1 MPHQISLEV
10 HINGGRTDSIV
21 FMFSGLPDHI
31 EAKELATA
39 YAQSFPAA
47 MNTVGAKEERQDGNP
62 EERVLSSS
70 RESAI
75 VCAGA
80 VAKEYGAIVH
90 FIEPKTHIVI
100 GLPSFPEGGGT

>member
-1 MPHQISLEV
+1 MD
-10 HINGGRTDSIV
+10 TIV

-31 EAKELATA
+31 EANELATA
-39 YAQSFPAA
+39 FAQSFPAA
-47 MNTVGAKEERQDGNP
+47 MNTVGAEEEQQAGNP
-62 EERVLSSS
+62 AEYVLSSS

-90 FIEPKTHIVI
+90 FIEPTTHILI
-100 GLPSFPEGGGT
+100 GLPSFPEGGGA

>member
-10 HINGGRTDSIV
+10 HINGGRMDTIV

-31 EAKELATA
+31 EANELATA
-39 YAQSFPAA
+39 FAQSFPAA
-47 MNTVGAKEERQDGNP
+47 MNTVGAEGEQQAGNP
-62 EERVLSSS
+62 AEYVLSSS

-90 FIEPKTHIVI
+90 FIEPTTHILI
-100 GLPSFPEGGGT
+100 GLPSFPEGGGA